1 MIWLCVDVSSVFSQV
16 KMYNIIVDMKI
27 LLIEDDHRISSIVRK
42 GLEQEKFDVD
52 VAFNGESGLE
62 MAMSNGFDV
71 VVLDLMLPLM
81 NGLEVCRN
89 LRLQKNETPVLML
102 TAKSEVSDKVN
113 GLTIG
118 ADDYLA
124 KPFAFD
130 ELLARIKALGR
141 RSRKVKDEI
150 IGIKDLFLNKK
161 TFEVTRAGKVIDL
174 SKKEFL
180 LLLYLLENKNQVL
193 TKEKIINKVW
203 EFDNDILPNT
213 VEVYIGYLRN
223 KVDKPF
229 KKSGLIIK
237 TVRGF
242 GYKITDK

>member
-1 MIWLCVDVSSVFSQV
+1 
-16 KMYNIIVDMKI
+16 MKI
-27 LLIEDDHRISSIVRK
+27 LLVEDDHRISSAIRR
-42 GLEQEKFDVD
+42 GLEQESFTVD
-52 VAFNGESGLE
+52 VAFNGESGLD
-62 MAMSNGFDV
+62 MALSDSFDV
-71 VVLDLMLPLM
+71 IVLDLMLPLM
-81 NGLEVCRN
+81 DGLEVCKN
-89 LRLQKNETPVLML
+89 LRRQKNQTPILML

-113 GLTIG
+113 GLLIG

-124 KPFAFD
+124 KPFDFE

-141 RSRKVKDEI
+141 RSRKINNNI
-150 IGIKDLFLNKK
+150 IGISDLELNKD
-161 TFEVTRAGKVIDL
+161 TFEVTRAEKSIDL

-180 LLLYLLENKNQVL
+180 LLVYLLENKNQVL

-203 EFDNDILPNT
+203 EFDNNILPNT

-223 KVDKPF
+223 KIDKPF

-242 GYKITDK
+242 GYKITNK

>member
-1 MIWLCVDVSSVFSQV
+1 
-16 KMYNIIVDMKI
+16 MKI
-27 LLIEDDHRISSIVRK
+27 LLIEDDHRISSTVRK
-42 GLEQEKFDVD
+42 GLEQEGFSVD
-52 VAFNGESGLE
+52 VAFNGESGLD
-62 MAMSNGFDV
+62 MALSNGFDV

-81 NGLEVCRN
+81 DGLQVCKN
-89 LRLQKNETPVLML
+89 LREQKNETPVLML
-102 TAKSEVSDKVN
+102 TAKSEVSDRVN
-113 GLTIG
+113 GLIIG

-141 RSRKVKDEI
+141 RSRQVKNDI
-150 IGIKDLFLNKK
+150 ISIKDLFLNKT
-161 TFEVTRAGKVIDL
+161 TFEVKRAGKTIDL

-180 LLLYLLENKNQVL
+180 LLQYLLENKNKVVS
-193 TKEKIINKVW
+193 KEQIINKVW
-203 EFDNDILPNT
+203 EFDNDILLNT

-242 GYKITDK
+242 GYKITDA

>member
-1 MIWLCVDVSSVFSQV
+1 
-16 KMYNIIVDMKI
+16 MKV
-27 LLIEDDHRISSIVRK
+27 LLVEDDHRISSIVRK
-42 GLEQEKFDVD
+42 GLEQEGFTVD

-62 MAMSNGFDV
+62 MALSNGFDV

-81 NGLEVCRN
+81 DGLEVCKN
-89 LRLQKNETPVLML
+89 LRQQKNGTPVLML
-102 TAKSEVSDKVN
+102 TAKAEVSDKVN

-141 RSRKVKDEI
+141 RSRKVQDEVV
-150 IGIKDLFLNKK
+150 GIKDLLLNKK
-161 TFEVTRAGKVIDL
+161 TFEVSRNGTIINL

-180 LLLYLLENKNQVL
+180 LLQYLLENKNQVL
-193 TKEKIINKVW
+193 TKDKIINKVW

-213 VEVYIGYLRN
+213 VEVYVGYLRN
-223 KVDKPF
+223 KIDKPF